1 VTPREYRS
9 SPCYRIWREK
19 VLERDRYTCQDCGS
33 VGGPLD
39 VHHIVPFAEDV
50 NKRFDP
56 DNGIALCPLCHGKR
70 HGHPDGFIRRR
81 YKGES
86 IKRFIIDIDES
97 LHRKLKIYASID
109 NTSVRKIVH
118 RALEEFLKE
127 ESKGYKNVYDLLY
140 HECLGDSHPLSN

>member
-1 VTPREYRS
+1 MTPQEYRTS
-9 SPCYRIWREK
+9 IYYRIWREK

-39 VHHIVPFAEDV
+39 AHHIVPFAEDV

-86 IKRFIIDIDES
+86 MKRIIVDIDKS
-97 LHRKLKIYASID
+97 LHEKLKILAGIKRVTIQKLAD
-109 NTSVRKIVH
+109 
-118 RALEEFLKE
+118 RAIKEYLEERFKPAILSTLKE
-127 ESKGYKNVYDLLY
+127 DQIEMQ
-140 HECLGDSHPLSN
+140 SNLR